1 MNDMHIHHLCNR
13 ESKLFWHDGMI
24 PPSEIWVKLGG
35 DKVGGSFKM
44 NFQIVNIYAPNSVH
58 ATCVFSC
65 FEASDSIANLHVAL
79 DRFRDEVTEIR
90 NMTWK

>member
-1 MNDMHIHHLCNR
+1 M
-13 ESKLFWHDGMI
+13 
-24 PPSEIWVKLGG
+24 KLGG
-35 DKVGGSFKM
+35 EKGGGSFKM
-44 NFQIVNIYAPNSVH
+44 NFQIVNISAPNSVH

-65 FEASDSIANLHVAL
+65 FEASDSITNLHVAL